1 MMRDYPLS
9 KLMPKFMF
17 LHALA
22 YVTENKPEEFNQT
35 LREMLERYPQTDATP
50 MASAYLAGMAKGRKI
65 NSGLTNTR
73 GMIWDTRLIAAG
85 QNADSTATEGPVEF
99 TRDPEA
105 PHTLL
110 FLFNNRAIQANA
122 FIYDIARHNFTTYAV
137 RDFDIEPMNFD
148 QLGIIAVKGFRNE
161 AEVNAYRQRLAADKN
176 FIMPPGVRPVVI
188 SDSNFELMLKRG
200 ASFDEYFKFIGEKE
214 LSDLHEAVLPPDEY
228 PSAAEMYQ
236 APAPESSENSDSS
249 ETPKAPEAPITPET
263 PETPITP
270 ETPEAPEAPNTP
282 ETPEIEPDGSE
293 GDDPLL
299 E

>member
-1 MMRDYPLS
+1 
-9 KLMPKFMF
+9 
-17 LHALA
+17 
-22 YVTENKPEEFNQT
+22 
-35 LREMLERYPQTDATP
+35 
-50 MASAYLAGMAKGRKI
+50 
-65 NSGLTNTR
+65 
-73 GMIWDTRLIAAG
+73 
-85 QNADSTATEGPVEF
+85 
-99 TRDPEA
+99 
-105 PHTLL
+105 
-110 FLFNNRAIQANA
+110 
-122 FIYDIARHNFTTYAV
+122 
-137 RDFDIEPMNFD
+137 
-148 QLGIIAVKGFRNE
+148 
-161 AEVNAYRQRLAADKN
+161 
-176 FIMPPGVRPVVI
+176 MPPGVRPVVI

-263 PETPITP
+263 PE
-270 ETPEAPEAPNTP
+270 APEAPNTP